1 MRVLMHRLSFFII
14 FLIFY
19 SLLDYYVFQAVK
31 VVVSNFSNT
40 GKLLV
45 AIIYWSLTVFSFFA
59 LVVFGSVDP
68 TKYHNLRTFLATAVF
83 MNILGKLTAGLF
95 VFADDIVRL
104 GKYAYQGL
112 FQNGVPNPSTENGIS
127 RSEFLSKSA
136 LVAGA
141 LPVAA
146 MSYGILSGA
155 YDYRVRRRTITL
167 PNLPKAFDGIRIAQL
182 SDIHSGSF
190 YNKTAVKGGIDLLNA
205 EKPDLFLFTGDLV
218 NNESKEVKDYLDI
231 FSKVEASAGKFSILG
246 NHDYGDYKAWGS
258 QQAKKKNLEQ
268 LVQSHKEMGWDI
280 LLNEHRYVE
289 VDGERLAIMG
299 VENWGARGFAKY
311 GDLNETAK
319 HVEADT
325 KILLSHDP
333 SHWDAQIRPDHSDI
347 DLTLSGHTHGFQFGI
362 EIGNF
367 RWSPSQYLYK
377 QWADLYTEGNQ
388 HLYVNRG
395 FGFLG
400 YPGRV
405 GILPEITILE
415 LKRA

>member
-1 MRVLMHRLSFFII
+1 MTF
-14 FLIFY
+14 
-19 SLLDYYVFQAVK
+19 
-31 VVVSNFSNT
+31 VVINFAS
-40 GKLLV
+40 K
-45 AIIYWSLTVFSFFA
+45 FFA
-59 LVVFGSVDP
+59 GIF
-68 TKYHNLRTFLATAVF
+68 VF
-83 MNILGKLTAGLF
+83 M
-95 VFADDIVRL
+95 DDIIRL

-112 FQNGVPNPSTENGIS
+112 FHNGVEKPAGGIS
-127 RSEFLSKSA
+127 RSDFLAKSA

-141 LPVAA
+141 IPAVTLG
-146 MSYGILSGA
+146 YGILSGA
-155 YDYRVRRRTITL
+155 YDYRVRRRTIAMK
-167 PNLPKAFDGIRIAQL
+167 NLPKAFDGLRVAQL

-190 YNKTAVKGGIDLLNA
+190 YNKTAVKGGVEMMLA

-218 NNESKEVKDYLDI
+218 NNDASEVKDYLNI
-231 FSKVEASAGKFSILG
+231 FEKAKAPLGSFSVLG
-246 NHDYGDYKAWGS
+246 NHDYGDYKRWSS
-258 QQAKKKNLEQ
+258 QSEKKQNLQ
-268 LVQSHKEMGWDI
+268 NLIQSHKNMGWDI
-280 LLNEHRYVE
+280 LMNEHRYLE
-289 VDGERLAIMG
+289 VDGERLAIIG
-299 VENWGARGFAKY
+299 VENWGMRGFVKH
-311 GDLNETAK
+311 GDLRAATENL
-319 HVEADT
+319 EADA

-333 SHWDAQIRPDHSDI
+333 SHWDAQIRPEFSDI
-347 DLTLSGHTHGFQFGI
+347 DLTLSGHTHGFQFGV